1 MTENLSVEPEVKQV
15 EPKVVAE
22 LSSKFVTNINV
33 ALYHTE
39 VDIACNF
46 YKQNGKYY
54 DPDGPWLD
62 AQGGVTSLAK
72 KKNRLVHRTPAN
84 SFILTIHFWWRK
96 WDLPLVTD
104 VGDKF
109 LSSCQ

>member
-1 MTENLSVEPEVKQV
+1 MVEVFQFSSCPKISTTMTENLSVEPEVKQV

-39 VDIACNF
+39 VDIAGNF

-62 AQGGVTSLAK
+62 SVAK
-72 KKNRLVHRTPAN
+72 KGSTRSPNP
-84 SFILTIHFWWRK
+84 
-96 WDLPLVTD
+96 
-104 VGDKF
+104 
-109 LSSCQ
+109 CE

>member
-62 AQGGVTSLAK
+62 DQGGVTSLAK
-72 KKNRLVHRTPAN
+72 KRIDSFTEPLLMTIRYFDDSLVRT
-84 SFILTIHFWWRK
+84 
-96 WDLPLVTD
+96 
-104 VGDKF
+104 DKM
-109 LSSCQ
+109 SKD